1 MQPPGDHSPLNF
13 VPMSRKDFFFSMVQ
27 PTPNRFVNSFKDSWT
42 TIIFVRYACRSNNSC
57 SFVGQGDYFAFEM
70 LEGFLYLHLE
80 LGSGGI
86 KLRCSNRKLDDGAWH
101 RVDLIRNLRM
111 GSVAVDNDDDIDFE
125 TIGEEDSLDLGGPL
139 YVGAVD
145 RTATHRYAS
154 SWSKHWTIY
163 NSCANIQ
170 QIMMSFSVEGSARG
184 GYHRRGSIR
193 PATMPRQWVPPALW
207 SATIKKG
214 FVGCLRDLVIN
225 QVTVDVADYASKQD
239 SGK

>member
-1 MQPPGDHSPLNF
+1 
-13 VPMSRKDFFFSMVQ
+13 
-27 PTPNRFVNSFKDSWT
+27 
-42 TIIFVRYACRSNNSC
+42 
-57 SFVGQGDYFAFEM
+57 M

-154 SWSKHWTIY
+154 S
-163 NSCANIQ
+163 
-170 QIMMSFSVEGSARG
+170 
-184 GYHRRGSIR
+184 
-193 PATMPRQWVPPALW
+193 
-207 SATIKKG
+207 
-214 FVGCLRDLVIN
+214 
-225 QVTVDVADYASKQD
+225 
-239 SGK
+239 